1 MGPLLNSIPS
11 SSKPSRRALLRRIA
25 SVILVSDI
33 ASQPFSDA
41 VAGTTVTPTPKPA
54 SSPTSSPETRSPE
67 GTSQPTAPSPLA
79 EGRAMRL
86 DGDYRNAYLAFHG
99 LAMSTRDRDT
109 RAFATLGSAETLL
122 ADGNPGQAL
131 EILDEWIDAY
141 PEHPQQYTAR
151 CLRAR
156 SLELLG
162 PSKRPDCVTAYR
174 EALYVANPAHPEV
187 LRVRIASH
195 LFALGQSSDAW
206 QELQLAASG
215 PTNTATEAGRL
226 LVLNALNSR
235 YIEARDSVRVASTAI
250 AALDAAV
257 MVGRIPVEIAEI
269 AWSAVTAAL
278 AIGDNETANQIR
290 WRIVAEWPETPTA
303 FLALNELGSSIVPAW
318 ARARIAITNSKWSTA
333 RDALDWLLANSPT
346 DPNRGRILAMR
357 AVAANALGDPG
368 AGAQLDS
375 SAADAPGDTWG
386 ARALWEAA
394 ESRRDSG
401 DFAGAATRYTKL
413 ATDFPGSSE
422 ASRALYRLG
431 RLLPELGDV
440 ASGNRAMNGAADL
453 GPVGFHTYRARVILG
468 RRPARPPST
477 LPAFIASG
485 ALNESDW
492 RTWEDWLAKR
502 ALIGTDVRNGLGAAD
517 LAKPLN
523 RLDSLLA
530 TGFVEE
536 AEDAAREV
544 CQLRQFSPSV
554 VASVAAR
561 VQSGGHIPFSMSLG
575 HRLLRILAD
584 AGEASLL
591 AIPNVARKLAYPLAY
606 SRLVGASAARS
617 TVDPYLVLA
626 IMKQESWF
634 RPEVTSAANARGLTQ
649 FIRPT
654 AESVARELNW
664 PNWNWDDMTRPYVSV
679 PFGAHHLAQLIEMF
693 RGNVLFA
700 IASYNAG
707 PGPIL
712 RWANGDYRRD
722 DDLFVAAI
730 TYKETRE
737 YVTSVATYAECYREI
752 YGVS

>member
-1 MGPLLNSIPS
+1 MGHPLNSVPS
-11 SSKPSRRALLRRIA
+11 SNKASRRALLRRIA
-25 SVILVSDI
+25 SAVLVPDI
-33 ASQPFSDA
+33 AGGAIPDTGT
-41 VAGTTVTPTPKPA
+41 GTTVIPIPTRVVSPSPVPA
-54 SSPTSSPETRSPE
+54 LRTPE
-67 GTSQPTAPSPLA
+67 GPSPSTPSTPLA
-79 EGRAMRL
+79 EARAMRL

-99 LAMSTRDRDT
+99 EAMSSRDRDV
-109 RAFATLGSAETLL
+109 RALATLGSAETLL
-122 ADGNPGQAL
+122 TDRNPGQAL
-131 EILDEWIDAY
+131 EILDEWIDTY

-162 PSKRPDCVTAYR
+162 PSKRSDCVTAYR

-187 LRVRIASH
+187 LRVRIANH
-195 LFALGQSSDAW
+195 LFALGQASDAW

-215 PTNTATEAGRL
+215 PTITATEAGRL
-226 LVLNALNSR
+226 VVLEALNGR
-235 YIEARDSVRVASTAI
+235 YAEARDPVRVAATAL
-250 AALDAAV
+250 ASLDAAAL
-257 MVGRIPVEIAEI
+257 VGRIPEELAEI
-269 AWSAVTAAL
+269 AWRAVTASM
-278 AIGDNETANQIR
+278 AIGDNETANLIR
-290 WRIVAEWPETPTA
+290 WRIVTDWPETPTA
-303 FLALNELGSSIVPAW
+303 FLALTELGSSTVPAW
-318 ARARIAITNSKWSTA
+318 ARARIAITNSKWQTA

-346 DPNRGRILAMR
+346 DPNRGRIRAMR

-368 AGAQLDS
+368 ARVQLDA
-375 SAADAPGDTWG
+375 SAAEAPGDRWG

-394 ESRRDSG
+394 ESRRDGG
-401 DFAGAATRYTKL
+401 DLAGASIRYAKL
-413 ATDFPGSSE
+413 ATDFPGSTE
-422 ASRALYRLG
+422 AARALYRLG

-440 ASGNRAMNGAADL
+440 AAGNRAMNGAADL
-453 GPVGFHTYRARVILG
+453 GPIGFHTYRARAILG
-468 RRPARPPST
+468 RRPARSPST

-485 ALNESDW
+485 ALTESDRRIW
-492 RTWEDWLAKR
+492 DDWLATR
-502 ALIGTDVRNGLGAAD
+502 SLISADARTGLGAPD
-517 LAKPLN
+517 LAKPLT
-523 RLDSLLA
+523 RLESLLA
-530 TGFVEE
+530 TGFVDE

-544 CQLRQFSPSV
+544 CQLRQFSPSI

-591 AIPNVARKLAYPLAY
+591 ALPNVARKLAYPLAY
-606 SRLVGASAARS
+606 GRLVGASAARS
-617 TVDPYLVLA
+617 AVDPYLVMA
-626 IMKQESWF
+626 VMKQESWF

-679 PFGAHHLAQLIEMF
+679 PFGAHHIAQLIDMF

-712 RWANGDYRRD
+712 KWANGDYRRD
-722 DDLFVAAI
+722 DDLFVEGI
-730 TYKETRE
+730 TYRETRE

-752 YGVS
+752 YGVN